1 MMKIIVGI
9 IGGVLIAAGILL
21 LVLPGPGLL
30 LIALG
35 ILVLASEFEW
45 AKKLYERFK
54 SWLKKK

>member
-1 MMKIIVGI
+1 MMKMIVGV
-9 IGGVLIAAGILL
+9 IGGVLITAGILL

-45 AKKLYERFK
+45 AKKIYNKFK
-54 SWLKKK
+54 AWLAKK